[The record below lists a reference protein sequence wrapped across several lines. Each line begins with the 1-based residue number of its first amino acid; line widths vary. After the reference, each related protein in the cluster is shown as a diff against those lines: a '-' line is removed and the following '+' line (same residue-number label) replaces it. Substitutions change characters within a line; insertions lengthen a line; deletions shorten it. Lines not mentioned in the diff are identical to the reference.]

1 VTALDRK
8 LWRQLWGLR
17 AQTLAIALVTAS
29 GIAVF
34 VMAVGALASLDATR
48 TAFYERY
55 RFAEI
60 FATLERAPERLAE
73 TIAALPGVQTVETRV
88 VANADL
94 AVPGF
99 AEPVLGRL
107 VSLPE
112 RGAPLL
118 NLPHLR
124 IGRMPDPARLDEALV
139 SEAFAEAHGLR
150 PGDRLFANLEGKRRA
165 LTVTG
170 IALSPEFVY
179 VMAPGALLP
188 DDRRYGIVW
197 LPRPALAAAFDLDGA
212 FNDVTLTLLRGV
224 EPASVI
230 DPLDRLLEPYGGA
243 GARARAD
250 QLSHYFLDQELEQLR
265 TIAGLLPVIFLA
277 VAVFLLNTVTGR
289 LVALEREAI
298 GVLKAFGYTDGTIA
312 LHYVRLVLLMTLP
325 GIVLGLAGGVWLAR
339 GMTELYTQFFR
350 FPLILLVIEPLPLG
364 GVVLVTLAA
373 ALAGTAG
380 AVRAASRLAPAEAM
394 RPPVPP
400 SYRGLAWLGRLRLD
414 QPSLMIARHLA
425 RFPLRAVLSAAGIAA
440 AMGILLVSQHF
451 LDAVQTLLRHEF
463 ETARRYDL
471 AVTFFEPQH
480 ERALLELAGLEGV
493 LAVEPQRQLAVRFV
507 SGPVRELG
515 VVTGIRPGA
524 RLERILDTDGT
535 ELRVPEAGLVL
546 TDVLADKLRV
556 GRGDRLT
563 VEVLESRRP
572 TLELHV
578 AAVVETYLGKAAYM
592 DLDAMARALRE
603 APQPGEARL
612 AVDPLAEADVTQA
625 LLDRPDVAGVTR
637 RRAFIESFET
647 TIGQMIHII
656 VGFYVLF
663 ASLCVVGVVYNAARI
678 GLSER
683 GRELAS
689 LRVLGFSRTEV
700 SYILLGEMLL
710 LTLLALPLG
719 ALFGIGLAWV
729 ITRGIESDLF
739 RIPPVIEPASF
750 AFAGAVVLAAAM
762 ASALVVGRAIWRL
775 DIVSALKTRE

>member
-1 VTALDRK
+1 VRALDRK
-8 LWRQLWGLR
+8 LWRELWGLR

-34 VMAVGALASLDATR
+34 VMAVGALASLEASR
-48 TAFYERY
+48 SAFYERY
-55 RFAEI
+55 RFAEV
-60 FATLERAPERLAE
+60 FASLERAPERLAE
-73 TIAALPGVQTVETRV
+73 TIAALPGVQTVETRIV
-88 VANADL
+88 TTADL
-94 AVPGF
+94 GVPGF

-112 RGAPLL
+112 TGAPLL
-118 NLPHLR
+118 NLPHVR
-124 IGRMPDPARLDEALV
+124 IGRMPDPGRLDEVLV
-139 SEAFAEAHGLR
+139 SEAFAEAHGLV
-150 PGDRLFANLEGKRRA
+150 PGDRLSANLEGKRRA
-165 LTVTG
+165 LTITG

-188 DDRRYGIVW
+188 DDRRFGILW

-212 FNDVTLTLLRGV
+212 FNNVSLTLLRGV
-224 EPASVI
+224 EPRRVI
-230 DPLDRLLEPYGGA
+230 DPLDRLLEPYGGV
-243 GARARAD
+243 GAYPRAD

-265 TIAGLLPVIFLA
+265 VIAGLLPVIFLA

-289 LVALEREAI
+289 LVTLEREAI
-298 GVLKAFGYTDGTIA
+298 GVLKAFGYADRTIA
-312 LHYVRLVLLMTLP
+312 FHYVELVLLMALP
-325 GIVLGLAGGVWLAR
+325 GIVVGLLGGVWLAR
-339 GMTELYTQFFR
+339 AMTELYAQFFR
-350 FPLILLVIEPLPLG
+350 FPSILLVIEPLPLA

-373 ALAGTAG
+373 ALLGSAG

-451 LDAVQTLLRHEF
+451 LDAVEALLEHEF

-471 AVTFFEPQH
+471 AATFFEPQH
-480 ERALLELAGLEGV
+480 QRAMRELAGLDGV

-515 VVTGIRPGA
+515 AVTGILPDA
-524 RLERILDTDGT
+524 RLERILDADGT
-535 ELRVPEAGLVL
+535 LIRVPEAGLVL
-546 TDVLADKLRV
+546 SDVLAEKLRV

-563 VEVLESRRP
+563 LEVLEARRP

-578 AAVVETYLGKAAYM
+578 AAVVETWLGSAAYM
-592 DLDAMARALRE
+592 DLEAMARALRE
-603 APQPGEARL
+603 ELQPGQVLL
-612 AVDPLAEADVTQA
+612 AVDPLAETRVTRA
-625 LLDRPDVAGVTR
+625 LLERPDVAGVTR
-637 RRAFIESFET
+637 RQAFIDSFEAT
-647 TIGQMIHII
+647 VGETIHIV

-663 ASLCVVGVVYNAARI
+663 AGLCVVGVVYNATRI

-683 GRELAS
+683 SRELAS
-689 LRVLGFSRTEV
+689 LRVLGFSRAEV

-710 LTLLALPLG
+710 LVLLALPLG
-719 ALFGIGLAWV
+719 AFFGIGLSRV
-729 ITRGIESDLF
+729 ITSGIESDLF
-739 RIPPVIEPASF
+739 RIPPVIELESF
-750 AFAGAVVLAAAM
+750 AFAAVVVLSAAIG
-762 ASALVVGRAIWRL
+762 SALIVGRAIWRL
-775 DIVSALKTRE
+775 DIISALETRE